1 VSFAAGGEERKKNR
15 VERAGLDCDPGRF
28 SFLIKSST
36 LFESSRRFGWFVDKG
51 KMGYWLSVSRF
62 VITLSMYPFN
72 RSYRNSFL
80 SNYYSIKMAPIDSWL
95 TILVHFVNGSV
106 CHVDIHIEKQRER
119 ERDRER
125 ET

>member
-1 VSFAAGGEERKKNR
+1 VSREQASI
-15 VERAGLDCDPGRF
+15 VPGRF

-62 VITLSMYPFN
+62 IITFSMYPFN

-80 SNYYSIKMAPIDSWL
+80 SNYYSIKMVPIDFWL
-95 TILVHFVNGSV
+95 TILVHFVKRI
-106 CHVDIHIEKQRER
+106 CDVDIHIERER
-119 ERDRER
+119 ERES
-125 ET
+125 